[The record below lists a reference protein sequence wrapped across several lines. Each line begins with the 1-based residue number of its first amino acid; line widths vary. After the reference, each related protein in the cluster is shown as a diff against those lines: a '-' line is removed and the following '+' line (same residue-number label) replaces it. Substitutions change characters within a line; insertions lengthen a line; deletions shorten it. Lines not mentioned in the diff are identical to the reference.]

1 MNQDVVWMKQKTTNE
16 MSISN
21 FESFSVN
28 EASDYEFNP
37 NEAARRLKER
47 EEENI
52 QRFRAAQEREDNYA
66 IEYYKYRIQLDKIDL
81 ERLKV
86 QTKIHQLKQKKK

>member
-1 MNQDVVWMKQKTTNE
+1 MNQDVVWMKQKTTNK

>member
-1 MNQDVVWMKQKTTNE
+1 